1 MASQQKLGLW
11 TKWRYWP
18 DFGHRPNPGVA
29 EGNLNLMGTT
39 RPAIVSP
46 SLNRQRTNARIT

>member
-11 TKWRYWP
+11 TKRRYWP
-18 DFGHRPNPGVA
+18 DLGHRPNPGVA
-29 EGNLNLMGTT
+29 ENSLNLWNDQAGY
-39 RPAIVSP
+39 RQP